1 MLAEKRYIGGLRS
14 WCREPPF

>member
-14 WCREPPF
+14 